1 MGIVKLE
8 CVHAQAYA
16 AREEAALDL
25 FEYIEVV
32 YNRARM
38 HSGLGYL
45 GPAPSSKRPIGP
57 RKTVDRRR
65 RKSCQWN
72 RGRFRFSGRP

>member
-45 GPAPSSKRPIGP
+45 GPAELEEANWPKENSRSKAA
-57 RKTVDRRR
+57 
-65 RKSCQWN
+65 
-72 RGRFRFSGRP
+72 